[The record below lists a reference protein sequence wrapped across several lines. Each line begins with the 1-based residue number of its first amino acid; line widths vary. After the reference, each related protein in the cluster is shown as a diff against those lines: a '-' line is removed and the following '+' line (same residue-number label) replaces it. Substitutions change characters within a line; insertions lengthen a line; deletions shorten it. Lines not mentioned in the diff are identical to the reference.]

1 MYGEK
6 VIEHFSNPKNVGEME
21 NPSGYGEIGSPR
33 CGDVTKVYIKVNDQG
48 IIEDVKFRTFGCGAA
63 IASSSMLTEMVK
75 GKTVD
80 EALQVKNEHVAD
92 QLGGLPEQKMHCSVL
107 AADALK
113 AAILDYKNNMD
124 KPGKIAESK

>member
-6 VIEHFSNPKNVGEME
+6 VIEHFNNPRNVGEIE
-21 NPSGYGEIGSPR
+21 NPSGFGEIGNPR
-33 CGDVTKVYIKVNDQG
+33 CGDVTKVYIKVDDQG

-75 GKTVD
+75 GKNVE
-80 EALQVKNEHVAD
+80 EALQVKTEEIVSE
-92 QLGGLPEQKMHCSVL
+92 LGGLPEQKVHCSVL

-113 AAILDYKNNMD
+113 AAIENYKNKLN
-124 KPGKIAESK
+124 KSGEKA